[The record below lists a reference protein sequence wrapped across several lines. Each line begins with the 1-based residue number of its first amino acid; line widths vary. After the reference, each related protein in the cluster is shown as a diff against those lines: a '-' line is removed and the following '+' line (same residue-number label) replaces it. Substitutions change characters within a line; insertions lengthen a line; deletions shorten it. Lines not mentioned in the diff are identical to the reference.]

1 MKFGPFTSARL
12 TLFPPFDAR
21 RAAIYRELAGAP
33 MRLWRNVFGFGS
45 MVFGLAVFNA
55 IEHPEIYLV
64 YRLVVLNA
72 IFYLYL
78 RPSQRPAS
86 REAFRKMGGILPDQ
100 APGDGSLARA

>member
-45 MVFGLAVFNA
+45 MVFGLALFNA
-55 IEHPEIYLV
+55 LEHPEYYLV
-64 YRLVVLNA
+64 YRLRALNA
-72 IFYLYL
+72 IFYFYL
-78 RPSQRPAS
+78 RAAQRRPS
-86 REAFRKMGGILPDQ
+86 REAFRRVGLALPDH
-100 APGDGSLARA
+100 APDGASLSVP